1 LYFKKNIKYTQNN
14 IKIWFK
20 VLVKH
25 TKMSSAFQPWSKEE
39 EERLLKSIHNRQ
51 PIYNIAKEH
60 NRSIK
65 AIEMRVENLVRRM
78 FTEGTN
84 VKEISKL
91 IHRSEGDI
99 EKILDTQMTTGT
111 KNNNQNDRIQNIEEI
126 LKKIVKKQKVISEKL
141 DLIIKKGCP

>member
-1 LYFKKNIKYTQNN
+1 
-14 IKIWFK
+14 
-20 VLVKH
+20 
-25 TKMSSAFQPWSKEE
+25 MSSAFQPWSKEE